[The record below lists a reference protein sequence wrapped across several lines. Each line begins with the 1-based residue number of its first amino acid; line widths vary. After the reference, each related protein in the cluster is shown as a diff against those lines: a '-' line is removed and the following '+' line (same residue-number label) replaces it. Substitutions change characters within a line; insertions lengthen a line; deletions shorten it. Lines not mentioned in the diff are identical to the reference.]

1 MDISTIE
8 RFFEKKCTAE
18 EAEQVAEYLKSNP
31 ELLESLLSRKEWDDA
46 EVTEIIPRKFWRDVW
61 LNIQK
66 KKTGKANLLWIKKL
80 SVAASILLVI
90 GSAWIYLIQHKEAT
104 PPVATVANKTA
115 SPDLQVVFQ
124 HKINTTAKKMSI
136 KLQDGSEVVLSP
148 GSELN
153 YEEPFTDNKR
163 TVYLKGE
170 AFFAVAKDKTKPFT
184 VYTDA
189 LSTTVLGTRFL
200 VTAFKQEDNITIR
213 LFEGKVVV
221 KSSDSIH
228 KKLAEDMY
236 LLPGNQLV
244 YNRMSMLANISSFT
258 KPKSIAGNKKIN
270 ADKTYTST
278 SDWYMFN
285 NQNLADVL
293 ERLKELYGTDIQYS
307 KEALKNSYFIGKFNM
322 TDSLEKIL
330 NDIAL
335 LKNLTV
341 EKHGNSFIIK
351 K

>member
-31 ELLESLLSRKEWDDA
+31 ELLESLLSKNEWDDA
-46 EVTEIIPRKFWRDVW
+46 EVTEIIPRKFWKDVW

-66 KKTGKANLLWIKKL
+66 KKTGKARLLWIKKL

-90 GSAWIYLIQHKEAT
+90 GSAWIYLIQNKDSNR
-104 PPVATVANKTA
+104 PVTIVANKTA
-115 SPDLQVVFQ
+115 SLRVVFQ

-153 YEEPFTDNKR
+153 YGEPFTDNKR

-170 AFFAVAKDKTKPFT
+170 AFFAVAKDATKPFT

-189 LSTTVLGTRFL
+189 LSTTDLGTRFL
-200 VTAFKQEDNITIR
+200 VTAFQQEDNITIR

-236 LLPGNQLV
+236 LLPGNKLV
-244 YNRMSMLANISSFT
+244 YNRMSMLASISSFT
-258 KPKSIAGNKKIN
+258 KSKSIAGNKKIN
-270 ADKTYTST
+270 PDKTYTST